1 MLPSFYC
8 LSSHLQTIEYATNII
23 ACLHLEKH
31 LRQFN
36 PQCFLTKIFLDV
48 FALDWASSSSS
59 YSSYAASVAVVTS
72 ASLKTFITTTE
83 LKKRQARRK
92 NSVVVA

>member
-48 FALDWASSSSS
+48 FALDWASSSS

>member
-48 FALDWASSSSS
+48 FALDWASSS

-92 NSVVVA
+92 KSVVVA